1 VIVAVYYIFPGA
13 SFKFLLK
20 TERSIAGLKQN
31 NITIEGFN
39 IQYLEGGQGDV
50 ILFLHGFGANKDN
63 WTRFSKYL
71 TPHFRVIAPDLPGFG
86 ESTRDAAA
94 SYTIS
99 VQADRIH
106 AFANALGLKAFHLG
120 GNSMGGNGENKIVSY
135 ILQELKFLDRSC
147 RMRKLKLSKIWAIC
161 R

>member
-94 SYTIS
+94 SYTITA
-99 VQADRIH
+99 Q
-106 AFANALGLKAFHLG
+106 
-120 GNSMGGNGENKIVSY
+120 
-135 ILQELKFLDRSC
+135 C
-147 RMRKLKLSKIWAIC
+147 RQTQSFSRRKT
-161 R
+161 